1 MDSFIVLLL
10 TLIESS
16 SYDELNAHC
25 PPGIKANTWDIY
37 IKILNRKI
45 NNTNVINTTSRINN
59 IKLIYDRSI
68 TYNLST
74 IYNRCVNW
82 AIYDECAKCVICV
95 ICVICDSHVFDHVIT
110 MVLNDKVILL

>member
-16 SYDELNAHC
+16 SYDELNVHWAFC
-25 PPGIKANTWDIY
+25 IKANTWDIY

-82 AIYDECAKCVICV
+82 ATYDECAKCVICV
-95 ICVICDSHVFDHVIT
+95 ICIICDSHIFDHVIT
-110 MVLNDKVILL
+110 TSPS